1 MSEKEKIQILENLNQ
16 KIPNIPEE
24 QKQYI
29 LVYMEGI
36 TQMSEKKP
44 RKRKPRK

>member
-1 MSEKEKIQILENLNQ
+1 MSEKEAIKILRNLNQ
-16 KIPNIPEE
+16 KIPHIPEE

-29 LVYMEGI
+29 LGYMEGI

-44 RKRKPRK
+44 RKRKSNK